1 MAQLLQIMEDESRT
15 GHSSKNRNKDSVQR
29 MHDVMKLYLSI
40 NALIIADL
48 LVIGKMTLY
57 HIITEDLMRKK
68 VWTKFVTKILTD
80 DLRQPSPSNSPDLA
94 PVNFFLFPRVKRQLS
109 KDTTKGPL

>member
-80 DLRQPSPSNSPDLA
+80 DLRQPSPFQQSRSGSGE
-94 PVNFFLFPRVKRQLS
+94 LFPVPTCEKTAL
-109 KDTTKGPL
+109 KGHY